1 MTKYF
6 LIGLIV
12 PVLLFENGFA
22 LVKYADAF
30 VKRGTLTI
38 VREGK
43 ALKHKK
49 NYKKSVEVLKDD
61 VLRSGRKSYVK
72 LKTVEKTT
80 IFMGSNAVFQVRPWK
95 QKKEQGL
102 LRMLFGK
109 AKFKTAKL
117 KSRRRKFSL
126 KTAMAVIGVKGTGW
140 KQKTASSG
148 ATDTDVS
155 EGIVQVTPS
164 KGSPLDLRAGQRS
177 LTISQNEVS
186 NPIETE
192 KDSSPSADEDKD
204 PEDLDAPSPTSKQ
217 STEIEG
223 ENKYVETGRVDQSK
237 LDESKKE
244 SVDIDETLEDVR
256 DKSLKDGPTGEL
268 DEDKKE
274 TEKDKEL
281 IPDRSNFDP
290 KKIADDAGQQN
301 LGQTGTI
308 NAKFQK

>member
-1 MTKYF
+1 AR
-6 LIGLIV
+6 
-12 PVLLFENGFA
+12 E
-22 LVKYADAF
+22 KYADAF

-43 ALKHKK
+43 ALKYKK
-49 NYKKSVEVLKDD
+49 NYKKPVEVQKDD
-61 VLRSGRKSYVK
+61 VIRSGRRSYVK
-72 LKTVEKTT
+72 LKTVERTT

-95 QKKEQGL
+95 QKKEQGF

-117 KSRRRKFSL
+117 KSKRRKFSL

-140 KQKTASSG
+140 KQSTASSG

-155 EGIVQVTPS
+155 EGVVQVTPF
-164 KGSPLDLRAGQRS
+164 KGPPINLGAGQRS

-186 NPIETE
+186 NPIETGKE
-192 KDSSPSADEDKD
+192 SSSPADEDKD

-217 STEIEG
+217 STEIDG
-223 ENKYVETGRVDQSK
+223 ENKYVETGNVDQSK

-256 DKSLKDGPTGEL
+256 DKSLKDGASGEL
-268 DEDKKE
+268 NDDKKE
-274 TEKDKEL
+274 IDKEL
-281 IPDRSNFDP
+281 IPARSNFDS

-301 LGQTGTI
+301 LDQTGSI
-308 NAKFQK
+308 DAKFEK